1 MSPTTRDTSTDLFAR
16 LAIRMRAR
24 LSTGKWIMKTCV
36 GVAAV
41 VAAGI
46 LTGCAGAGY
55 DPSHSWDE
63 GWRKGTIVEVGEG
76 VALAEK
82 VAAKCKQ
89 PSSPTTSKARYATI
103 KYRRDRR
110 KVSRTMPVPE
120 DFAPKVGDTV
130 FINTRDCAV
139 PVDHRHRDG

>member
-1 MSPTTRDTSTDLFAR
+1 M
-16 LAIRMRAR
+16 
-24 LSTGKWIMKTCV
+24 GKQIMKTHV

-46 LTGCAGAGY
+46 LGGCAGAGY

-63 GWRKGTIVEVGEG
+63 GWRKGTVVEMGEG
-76 VALAEK
+76 AALAEK

-89 PSSPTTSKARYATI
+89 PSSATSSTTRYATI

-110 KVSRTMPVPE
+110 NAWRTVPVSE
-120 DFAPKVGDTV
+120 DFALKVGDPV
-130 FINTRDCAV
+130 FINASDCNA
-139 PVDHRHRDG
+139 PIELRRLDGQ